1 MISPYY
7 AEAFHPI
14 PGCCFRFVGA
24 DRVGGHPGHC
34 PEPPTW
40 HGTFVAANGRRYL
53 VDACAGHIADRS
65 GRLVDCRPR
74 GFRKGTAL
82 PVTRRRVSTI
92 TKSPAQ
98 RPWRS
103 GDPLQISTLRLAQLS
118 NSPCSPAARTDG
130 AHRNSRDRQ
139 PGPSCPPTG
148 SFAWPLSEAANSAW
162 LGVAIQQL
170 PQVMRHRSGVDV
182 AVGHHALLSP
192 IVAAPA
198 RLAAWCIGR
207 APRHGRPRPNRS
219 GARAGA
225 GRPTPSYLCR
235 RNAVNTAVTR

>member
-1 MISPYY
+1 M
-7 AEAFHPI
+7 
-14 PGCCFRFVGA
+14 GRLL
-24 DRVGGHPGHC
+24 
-34 PEPPTW
+34 PPT
-40 HGTFVAANGRRYL
+40 VAATWWTPAR
-53 VDACAGHIADRS
+53 DTSQIAPGGSSTAVPGAS
-65 GRLVDCRPR
+65 GRARLS
-74 GFRKGTAL
+74 

-148 SFAWPLSEAANSAW
+148 SFTWPLSEAANSAW